1 VTSKPKTCG
10 CVMPKDKTTKKPTL
24 KAQLESDIAAR
35 ERAEL
40 DLRRFK
46 FISDHSNDGHDLID
60 REGRL
65 LYVNHRACERL
76 GYTEEELLKMKLS
89 DIDPMCPKPR
99 IQELFDM
106 LAKGRVP
113 PFESIRRRK
122 DGTVFPVEVSMTGVN
137 FDGKDYIFVAARN
150 ISDRKR
156 VEEALRMAHEELE
169 SRVEQRTLALHQA
182 LDVLQEEMVKRRELS
197 AKITRLQDDERRRLA
212 RELHDTTVQNLVALK
227 FGLAQAQ
234 ERVGTLDPKL
244 QEILAES
251 AELAEQSIREI
262 RTLSYTLHPPML
274 DERGLASALRLFA
287 EGFSQRSGVSVDLA
301 FPEDIGRLP
310 QEVELA
316 GFRIVQECLSNV
328 HRHSKSQT
336 ARVAVEL
343 NDDHFTL
350 EVSDGGV
357 GLPESESEHWHEA
370 EERGI
375 GIRGMRERA
384 RQLGGSIEID
394 SSPSGTRVRAIIP
407 VEPQGS

>member
-1 VTSKPKTCG
+1 
-10 CVMPKDKTTKKPTL
+10 MPRDKYKKKPTP
-24 KAQLESDIAAR
+24 KTRPKSNIAAR
-35 ERAEL
+35 ERAEM

-60 REGRL
+60 REGHL

-76 GYTEEELLKMKLS
+76 GYTEAELLKMKLS
-89 DIDPMCPKPR
+89 DIDPMCPEPR

-106 LAKGRVP
+106 LAKGRMP

-137 FDGKDYIFVAARN
+137 FEGKDYIFVAARN

-169 SRVEQRTLALHQA
+169 TRVEQRTLALHQA

-197 AKITRLQDDERRRLA
+197 AKITRLQDEERRRLA

-227 FGLAQAQ
+227 FDLAMAQ
-234 ERVGTLDPKL
+234 ERALEPKL
-244 QEILAES
+244 QEILVKS
-251 AELAEQSIREI
+251 QELAEQCIREI
-262 RTLSYTLHPPML
+262 RTLSYTLHPPLL

-287 EGFSQRSGVSVDLA
+287 EGFSQRSGVSVALA

-336 ARVAVEL
+336 AKVAVER
-343 NDDHFTL
+343 NGNHFTL

-357 GLPESESEHWHEA
+357 GFPESESAHRHEA

-384 RQLGGSIEID
+384 RLLGGSIEID
-394 SSPSGTRVRAIIP
+394 SGPSGTRVRAILP

>member
-1 VTSKPKTCG
+1 
-10 CVMPKDKTTKKPTL
+10 MPRAKNTKKPPSKTKL
-24 KAQLESDIAAR
+24 KSDIAAR
-35 ERAEL
+35 KRAER

-46 FISDHSNDGHDLID
+46 FISDHANDGHDLID

-76 GYTEEELLKMKLS
+76 GYTEAELLKMKLS
-89 DIDPMCPKPR
+89 DIDPMCPEPR

-137 FDGKDYIFVAARN
+137 FEGKDYIFVAARN

-169 SRVEQRTLALHQA
+169 SRVEERTLALHRVLDA
-182 LDVLQEEMVKRRELS
+182 LKEEMAKRRELS
-197 AKITRLQDDERRRLA
+197 AKMSRLQDDERRRLA

-227 FGLAQAQ
+227 FDLARAQ
-234 ERVGTLDPKL
+234 DRAGSLDPKF
-244 QEILAES
+244 QEIMAKS
-251 AELAEQSIREI
+251 MELAEQCIREI
-262 RTLSYTLHPPML
+262 RTLSYTLHPPL
-274 DERGLASALRLFA
+274 LEERGLASALRLFA
-287 EGFSQRSGVSVDLA
+287 EGFSQRSGVSVALA

-310 QEVELA
+310 HEVELA

-336 ARVAVEL
+336 ARVAVER

-357 GLPESESEHWHEA
+357 GLPGSESEHRHEA

-384 RQLGGSIEID
+384 RLLGGSIEIV
-394 SSPSGTRVRAIIP
+394 SSPSGTCVRAILP
-407 VEPQGS
+407 VEPPSS

>member
-1 VTSKPKTCG
+1 M
-10 CVMPKDKTTKKPTL
+10 MPKDKYKKKPTP
-24 KAQLESDIAAR
+24 KTKPKSDIAAR
-35 ERAEL
+35 ERAEM

-60 REGRL
+60 REGHL

-76 GYTEEELLKMKLS
+76 GYTEAELLKMKLS
-89 DIDPMCPKPR
+89 DIDPMCPEPR

-106 LAKGRVP
+106 LAKGRMP

-137 FDGKDYIFVAARN
+137 FEGKDYIFVAARN
-150 ISDRKR
+150 ISDGDR

-227 FGLAQAQ
+227 FDLVMAQ
-234 ERVGTLDPKL
+234 ERALDPKL
-244 QEILAES
+244 QEILVKS
-251 AELAEQSIREI
+251 QELAEQCIREI
-262 RTLSYTLHPPML
+262 RTLSYTLHPPLL

-287 EGFSQRSGVSVDLA
+287 EGFSQRSGVSVALA

-310 QEVELA
+310 QGVELA

-336 ARVAVEL
+336 ATVAVER
-343 NDDHFTL
+343 NGNHFTL
-350 EVSDGGV
+350 EVSDAGV
-357 GLPESESEHWHEA
+357 GFPESESAHRHEA

-384 RQLGGSIEID
+384 RLLGGSIEID
-394 SSPSGTRVRAIIP
+394 SGPSGTRVRAILP